1 MAVAGD
7 NQTIVFPKT
16 TVTLDGRG
24 SSDDYRITSFHW
36 SQLRYSASHPHTLT
50 PSHPH
55 TSHPPHSGP
64 MDVSLSGVDTPVLE
78 VSELHIDETVGSP
91 TVYQFK
97 LSVVDY
103 RNTTNST
110 TVFVEFHKGETKLDA
125 ISLPPPPSHP
135 HTLTP
140 SQTPRC
146 PRGRTLVPTS
156 PSLSLKTPCWSTVQP
171 VLTTLVSTSTSGAS
185 PATVLLLGW
194 VWLVGVA

>member
-1 MAVAGD
+1 MVAV
-7 NQTIVFPKT
+7 T
-16 TVTLDGRG
+16 TT
-24 SSDDYRITSFHW
+24 
-36 SQLRYSASHPHTLT
+36 ASPASTGPNSGTVPHTPT

-64 MDVSLSGVDTPVLE
+64 MDVSLSGVDTPILE

-125 ISLPPPPSHP
+125 ISLPPPSPPHPLTPSHP
-135 HTLTP
+135 HTLTDP
-140 SQTPRC
+140 KVPPRADAG
-146 PRGRTLVPTS
+146 PNLTLALPQDTVLVNGS
-156 PSLSLKTPCWSTVQP
+156 ASADDFGIDFYQWSK
-171 VLTTLVSTSTSGAS
+171 SSDS
-185 PATVLLLGW
+185 PAAG
-194 VWLVGVA
+194 VGVACGCGLS